1 MNPAPDLPSES
12 QPELRDRE
20 PLGHDSSSAVA
31 DPRPTTPGPTRAIIV
46 VAAGSGQRLG
56 AERPKAFVTLAGR
69 SILEHCLDGVF
80 GMEHEAQVIVVAPA
94 ALVPE
99 AEEIARRAAGA
110 AADSVSVV
118 SGGATRQE
126 SVHAGLGLLLDSI
139 ETVLV
144 HDAARALATSAH
156 LERVAAIVEQTGGG
170 VVPGLAVADTI
181 KSVDA
186 RGVISGTVDRSALRA
201 VQTPQGFPREQI
213 VAAYTLGGDDH
224 TDDAAL
230 CAAHGF
236 ASIVVEGD
244 PLAFKITTPWDLQR
258 AERLL
263 AERVTSGHAGT
274 ARARS
279 GNAFDPVDA
288 PAPASALRSG
298 LGVDVHAFDDD
309 QPLWLAGLLW
319 PDEPGLSGHSDGDA
333 VAHAIVDAVLGAAGQ
348 GDIGGMF
355 GTDDPRFDGAHG
367 NVFLEAAVDRVRQ
380 AGFRIVSV
388 TVQVVGNRPRF
399 APRRVEAEELLTSLV
414 GAPVSLSA
422 TTTDGLGF
430 TGRGEGIAALAT
442 ALLVDIRDSSSPRPV
457 V

>member
-1 MNPAPDLPSES
+1 MNPAPDRT
-12 QPELRDRE
+12 PEPE
-20 PLGHDSSSAVA
+20 PTVAEPGSDAVPDSRLETSGPDASGA
-31 DPRPTTPGPTRAIIV
+31 PTPGRAIVI

-80 GMEHEAQVIVVAPA
+80 GMHEAAQVIVVAPA

-99 AEEIARRAAGA
+99 AEEIAFRAAGA
-110 AADSVSVV
+110 ARDYVSVV

-126 SVHAGLGLLLDSI
+126 SVHAGLGLLLDSVQ
-139 ETVLV
+139 TVLV
-144 HDAARALATSAH
+144 HDAARALATSDH
-156 LERVAAIVEQTGGG
+156 LERVAMLVEQTGGG

-186 RGVISGTVDRSALRA
+186 DGTITGTVDRSALRA
-201 VQTPQGFPREQI
+201 VQTPQGFPRAQI
-213 VAAYTLGGDDH
+213 LAAYAAGGDDH

-236 ASIVVEGD
+236 SSIVVAGD

-258 AERLL
+258 VERLL
-263 AERVTSGHAGT
+263 AERAAATALASAGT
-274 ARARS
+274 A
-279 GNAFDPVDA
+279 P
-288 PAPASALRSG
+288 ALRSG
-298 LGVDVHAFDDD
+298 LGIDVHAFDDD
-309 QPLWLAGLLW
+309 QPLWLAGLNW
-319 PDEPGLSGHSDGDA
+319 PGEPGLSGHSDGDA
-333 VAHAIVDAVLGAAGQ
+333 VAHAIVDAVLSAAGL

-367 NVFLEAAVDRVRQ
+367 SVFLEAAVERVRE
-380 AGFRIVSV
+380 AGYRIESV
-388 TVQVVGNRPRF
+388 TAQIVGNRPRF
-399 APRRVEAEELLTSLV
+399 SPRRAEAEELLTALV

-430 TGRGEGIAALAT
+430 TGRGEGVAAIAT
-442 ALLVDIRDSSSPRPV
+442 ALLADIRAASAARPV

>member
-1 MNPAPDLPSES
+1 MNPASELPPEYEPTVAEPGSSTAAGSTFDISGSEAAGG
-12 QPELRDRE
+12 L
-20 PLGHDSSSAVA
+20 A
-31 DPRPTTPGPTRAIIV
+31 PTRAIIV

-80 GMEHEAQVIVVAPA
+80 GMHEAAQVIVVAPA

-99 AEEIARRAAGA
+99 AEEIAFAAAGA
-110 AADSVSVV
+110 ARDYVSVV
-118 SGGATRQE
+118 SGGVTRQE
-126 SVHAGLGLLLDSI
+126 SVHAGLGLLLESVQ
-139 ETVLV
+139 TVLV
-144 HDAARALATSAH
+144 HDAARALATSDH
-156 LERVAAIVEQTGGG
+156 LERVAVLVEQTGGG

-186 RGVISGTVDRSALRA
+186 DETITGTVDRSALRA

-213 VAAYTLGGDDH
+213 LAAYAAGGDDH

-236 ASIVVEGD
+236 SSIVVAGD

-263 AERVTSGHAGT
+263 AERSAVSL
-274 ARARS
+274 
-279 GNAFDPVDA
+279 A
-288 PAPASALRSG
+288 PSHSSPALRSG
-298 LGVDVHAFDDD
+298 LGIDVHAFDDD
-309 QPLWLAGLLW
+309 QPLWLAGLHW
-319 PDEPGLSGHSDGDA
+319 PGEPGLSGHSDGDA
-333 VAHAIVDAVLGAAGQ
+333 VAHAIVDAVLSAAGL

-367 NVFLEAAVDRVRQ
+367 SVFLEAAIERVRE
-380 AGFRIVSV
+380 AGYRIESV
-388 TVQVVGNRPRF
+388 TAQLVGNRPRF
-399 APRRVEAEELLTSLV
+399 SPRRAEAEELLTALV

-430 TGRGEGIAALAT
+430 TGRGEGVAAIAT
-442 ALLVDIRDSSSPRPV
+442 ALLSDIRGSSAARPV

>member
-1 MNPAPDLPSES
+1 MNPASELP
-12 QPELRDRE
+12 PEYE
-20 PLGHDSSSAVA
+20 PTVAEPGSSTAAGSTFDISGTEAA
-31 DPRPTTPGPTRAIIV
+31 GGLAPTRAIIV

-80 GMEHEAQVIVVAPA
+80 GMHEAAQVIVVAPA

-99 AEEIARRAAGA
+99 AEEIAFAAAGA
-110 AADSVSVV
+110 ARDYVSVV
-118 SGGATRQE
+118 SGGVTRQE
-126 SVHAGLGLLLDSI
+126 SVHAGLGLLLESVQ
-139 ETVLV
+139 TVLV
-144 HDAARALATSAH
+144 HDAARALATSDH
-156 LERVAAIVEQTGGG
+156 LERVAVLVEQTGGG

-186 RGVISGTVDRSALRA
+186 DETITGTVDRSALRA

-213 VAAYTLGGDDH
+213 LAAYAAGGDDH

-236 ASIVVEGD
+236 SSIVVAGD

-263 AERVTSGHAGT
+263 AERSA
-274 ARARS
+274 AS
-279 GNAFDPVDA
+279 LA
-288 PAPASALRSG
+288 PSHSSPALRSG
-298 LGVDVHAFDDD
+298 LGIDVHAFDDD
-309 QPLWLAGLLW
+309 QPLWLAGLHW
-319 PDEPGLSGHSDGDA
+319 PGEPGLSGHSDGDA
-333 VAHAIVDAVLGAAGQ
+333 VAHAIVDAVLSAAGL

-367 NVFLEAAVDRVRQ
+367 SVFLEAAIERVRE
-380 AGFRIVSV
+380 AGYRIESV
-388 TVQVVGNRPRF
+388 TAQIVGNRPRF
-399 APRRVEAEELLTSLV
+399 SPRRAEAEELLTALV

-430 TGRGEGIAALAT
+430 TGRGEGVAAIAT
-442 ALLVDIRDSSSPRPV
+442 ALLSDIRASSAARPV

>member
-1 MNPAPDLPSES
+1 MNPASLAPAP
-12 QPELRDRE
+12 
-20 PLGHDSSSAVA
+20 A
-31 DPRPTTPGPTRAIIV
+31 RAIII

-56 AERPKAFVTLAGR
+56 AERPKAFVAVAGR

-80 GMEHEAQVIVVAPA
+80 GMHEAAQVIVVAPA

-99 AEEIARRAAGA
+99 AEEIAFRAAGA
-110 AADSVSVV
+110 AHDYVSVV

-126 SVHAGLGLLLDSI
+126 SVHAGLGLLLDSVQ
-139 ETVLV
+139 TVLV
-144 HDAARALATSAH
+144 HDAARALATSDH
-156 LERVAAIVEQTGGG
+156 LERVAMLVEQTSGG

-186 RGVISGTVDRSALRA
+186 DNAITGTVDRSALRA
-201 VQTPQGFPREQI
+201 VQTPQGFPREQLLTAY
-213 VAAYTLGGDDH
+213 AAGGDDH

-263 AERVTSGHAGT
+263 AERAAAT
-274 ARARS
+274 AT
-279 GNAFDPVDA
+279 
-288 PAPASALRSG
+288 APASATPALRSG
-298 LGVDVHAFDDD
+298 LGIDVHAFDDD
-309 QPLWLAGLLW
+309 QPLWLAGLNW
-319 PDEPGLSGHSDGDA
+319 PGEPGLSGHSDGDA
-333 VAHAIVDAVLGAAGQ
+333 VAHAIVDAVLSAAGL

-367 NVFLEAAVDRVRQ
+367 SVFLEAAVERVRE
-380 AGFRIVSV
+380 AGYRIESV
-388 TVQVVGNRPRF
+388 TAQIVGNRPRF
-399 APRRVEAEELLTSLV
+399 SPRRAEAEELLTALV

-430 TGRGEGIAALAT
+430 TGRGEGVAAIAT
-442 ALLVDIRDSSSPRPV
+442 ALLADIRASSAARPV

>member
-1 MNPAPDLPSES
+1 MNPASELS
-12 QPELRDRE
+12 PEYE
-20 PLGHDSSSAVA
+20 PTLDEPGSSTAAGSTFDISGTEASGGLA
-31 DPRPTTPGPTRAIIV
+31 PTRAIIV

-80 GMEHEAQVIVVAPA
+80 GMHEAAQVIVVAPA

-99 AEEIARRAAGA
+99 AEEIAFGAAGA
-110 AADSVSVV
+110 ARDYVSVV

-126 SVHAGLGLLLDSI
+126 SVHAGLGLLLESVQ
-139 ETVLV
+139 TVLV
-144 HDAARALATSAH
+144 HDAARALATSDH
-156 LERVAAIVEQTGGG
+156 LERVAVLVEQTGGG

-186 RGVISGTVDRSALRA
+186 DETITGTVDRSALRA

-213 VAAYTLGGDDH
+213 LAAYAAGGDDH

-236 ASIVVEGD
+236 SSIVVAGD

-263 AERVTSGHAGT
+263 AERSAVSL
-274 ARARS
+274 
-279 GNAFDPVDA
+279 A
-288 PAPASALRSG
+288 PSHSSPALRSG
-298 LGVDVHAFDDD
+298 LGIDVHAFDDD
-309 QPLWLAGLLW
+309 QPLWLAGLHW
-319 PDEPGLSGHSDGDA
+319 PGEPGLSGHSDGDA
-333 VAHAIVDAVLGAAGQ
+333 VAHAIVDAVLSAAGL

-367 NVFLEAAVDRVRQ
+367 SVFLEAAIERVRE
-380 AGFRIVSV
+380 AGYRIESV
-388 TVQVVGNRPRF
+388 TAQLVGNRPRF
-399 APRRVEAEELLTSLV
+399 SPRRAEAEELLTALV

-430 TGRGEGIAALAT
+430 TGRGEGVAAIAT
-442 ALLVDIRDSSSPRPV
+442 ALLSDIRGSSAARPV

>member
-1 MNPAPDLPSES
+1 MNPASELS
-12 QPELRDRE
+12 PEYE
-20 PLGHDSSSAVA
+20 PTLAE
-31 DPRPTTPGPTRAIIV
+31 PGASNESGSPLEMRAAQASGVLAPTRAIIV

-80 GMEHEAQVIVVAPA
+80 GMHEAAQVIVVAPA

-99 AEEIARRAAGA
+99 AEEIAFGAAGA
-110 AADSVSVV
+110 ARDYVSVV

-126 SVHAGLGLLLDSI
+126 SVHAGLGLLLESVQ
-139 ETVLV
+139 TVLV
-144 HDAARALATSAH
+144 HDAARALATSDH
-156 LERVAAIVEQTGGG
+156 LERVAALVEQTGGG

-186 RGVISGTVDRSALRA
+186 HETITGTVDRAALRA

-213 VAAYTLGGDDH
+213 LAAYAAGGDDH

-236 ASIVVEGD
+236 SSIVVAGD

-263 AERVTSGHAGT
+263 AERAEAAALASGGT
-274 ARARS
+274 T
-279 GNAFDPVDA
+279 P
-288 PAPASALRSG
+288 ALRSG
-298 LGVDVHAFDDD
+298 LGIDVHAFDDD
-309 QPLWLAGLLW
+309 QPLWLAGLHW
-319 PDEPGLSGHSDGDA
+319 PGEPGLSGHSDGDA
-333 VAHAIVDAVLGAAGQ
+333 VAHAIVDAVLSAAGL

-367 NVFLEAAVDRVRQ
+367 SVFLEAAIERVRE
-380 AGFRIVSV
+380 AGYRVESV
-388 TVQVVGNRPRF
+388 TAQIVGNRPRF
-399 APRRVEAEELLTSLV
+399 SPRRAEAEELLTALV

-430 TGRGEGIAALAT
+430 TGRGEGIAAIAT
-442 ALLVDIRDSSSPRPV
+442 ALLSDIRASSAARPV

>member
-1 MNPAPDLPSES
+1 MNPASELS
-12 QPELRDRE
+12 PEYE
-20 PLGHDSSSAVA
+20 PTLAE
-31 DPRPTTPGPTRAIIV
+31 PGASTAAGSTLDISGTRASGGLAPTRAIIV

-80 GMEHEAQVIVVAPA
+80 GMHEAAQVIVVAPA

-99 AEEIARRAAGA
+99 AEEIAFGAAGA
-110 AADSVSVV
+110 ARDYVSVV

-126 SVHAGLGLLLDSI
+126 SVHAGLGLLLESVQ
-139 ETVLV
+139 TVLV
-144 HDAARALATSAH
+144 HDAARALATSDH
-156 LERVAAIVEQTGGG
+156 LERVAVLVEQTGGG

-186 RGVISGTVDRSALRA
+186 DETITGTVDRSALRA

-213 VAAYTLGGDDH
+213 LAAYAAGGDDH

-236 ASIVVEGD
+236 SSIVVAGD

-263 AERVTSGHAGT
+263 AERAEVAALASGGT
-274 ARARS
+274 TPS
-279 GNAFDPVDA
+279 
-288 PAPASALRSG
+288 LRSG
-298 LGVDVHAFDDD
+298 LGIDVHAFDDD
-309 QPLWLAGLLW
+309 QPLWLAGLHW
-319 PDEPGLSGHSDGDA
+319 PGEPGLSGHSDGDA
-333 VAHAIVDAVLGAAGQ
+333 VAHAIVDAVLSAAGL

-367 NVFLEAAVDRVRQ
+367 SVFLEAAIERVRE
-380 AGFRIVSV
+380 AGYRVESV
-388 TVQVVGNRPRF
+388 TAQIVGNRPRF
-399 APRRVEAEELLTSLV
+399 SPRRAEAEELLTALV

-430 TGRGEGIAALAT
+430 TGRGEGVAAIAT
-442 ALLVDIRDSSSPRPV
+442 ALLSDIRASSAARPV

>member
-1 MNPAPDLPSES
+1 MNPASELS
-12 QPELRDRE
+12 PEYE
-20 PLGHDSSSAVA
+20 PTLDEPGSSTAAGSTFDISGTEASGGLA
-31 DPRPTTPGPTRAIIV
+31 PTRAIIV

-80 GMEHEAQVIVVAPA
+80 GMHEAAQVIVVAPA

-99 AEEIARRAAGA
+99 AEEIAFGAAGA
-110 AADSVSVV
+110 ARDYVSVV

-126 SVHAGLGLLLDSI
+126 SVHAGLGLLLESVQ
-139 ETVLV
+139 TVLV
-144 HDAARALATSAH
+144 HDAARALATSDH
-156 LERVAAIVEQTGGG
+156 LERVAALVEQTGGG

-186 RGVISGTVDRSALRA
+186 HETITGTVDRSALRA

-213 VAAYTLGGDDH
+213 LAAYAAGGDDH

-236 ASIVVEGD
+236 SSIVVAGD

-263 AERVTSGHAGT
+263 AERAEAAALASGGT
-274 ARARS
+274 T
-279 GNAFDPVDA
+279 P
-288 PAPASALRSG
+288 ALRSG
-298 LGVDVHAFDDD
+298 LGIDVHAFDDD
-309 QPLWLAGLLW
+309 QPLWLAGLHW
-319 PDEPGLSGHSDGDA
+319 PGEPGLSGHSDGDA
-333 VAHAIVDAVLGAAGQ
+333 VAHAIVDAVLSAAGL

-367 NVFLEAAVDRVRQ
+367 SVFLEAAIERVRE
-380 AGFRIVSV
+380 AGYRVESV
-388 TVQVVGNRPRF
+388 TAQIVGNRPRF
-399 APRRVEAEELLTSLV
+399 SPRRAEAEELLTALV

-430 TGRGEGIAALAT
+430 TGRGEGVAAIAT
-442 ALLVDIRDSSSPRPV
+442 ALLSDIRASSAARPV